1 MALRDPAAAKGV
13 QVVAHIYGRRVDAE
27 VKRIDWAKTD
37 ARATSEKARENVI
50 IKFDWDDGKT
60 TKNYSESIAEE
71 SLTLSDGLPF
81 RTKDYEHAL
90 LAAREAHGVAAE
102 AVGEGVPLT
111 PGLPRPRRPSCARM
125 FHMSISSAPPLVSGR
140 TGLRA
145 M

>member
-60 TKNYSESIAEE
+60 TKNYSEPIAEE
-71 SLTLSDGLPF
+71 SLTLSEGLPF

-90 LAAREAHGVAAE
+90 PAARKKTETQRLVQLVEAG
-102 AVGEGVPLT
+102 
-111 PGLPRPRRPSCARM
+111 
-125 FHMSISSAPPLVSGR
+125 
-140 TGLRA
+140 
-145 M
+145 